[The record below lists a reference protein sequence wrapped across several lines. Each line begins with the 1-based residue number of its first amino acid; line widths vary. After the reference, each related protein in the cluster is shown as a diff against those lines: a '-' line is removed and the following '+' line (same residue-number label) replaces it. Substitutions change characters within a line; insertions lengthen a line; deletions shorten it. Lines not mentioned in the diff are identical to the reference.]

1 MVVVSLQVEGICYL
15 TFNQAN
21 LLWEQSKWVRVG
33 RSARGDPSLSNEQ
46 WVRPREVRA
55 GQGLG
60 EGADE
65 REDARSCS
73 RETEQWSTDKDK
85 SEACKDAKSPTN
97 YKEIMS

>member
-1 MVVVSLQVEGICYL
+1 MRL
-15 TFNQAN
+15 
-21 LLWEQSKWVRVG
+21 
-33 RSARGDPSLSNEQ
+33 
-46 WVRPREVRA
+46 REVRA

-97 YKEIMS
+97 YKEIMSLCCMLASESHLKGQAA